1 MAAQRAPQRSDC
13 GETLVELLVA
23 ITILGMAGV
32 AILAGMAF
40 NVQASALNRNQAG
53 GGAYLRSA
61 AEAVQQQVDAM
72 GKYSSCADAINP
84 SKVYTTAASS
94 VIKTTDVSKGYAAR
108 IIAVQSWKGS
118 TTGWGLC
125 DNNGAQ
131 RLKLELTTPGDST
144 HGSVETMYVVLR
156 QPCDAAGATPCA

>member
-1 MAAQRAPQRSDC
+1 MAVHPRQLGSER

-23 ITILGMAGV
+23 ITILAIAGV

-40 NVQASALNRNQAG
+40 SVQASTINRNQAG

-72 GKYSSCADAINP
+72 GKYSSCADAMNP
-84 SKVYTTAASS
+84 TKVYTTAANS
-94 VIKTTDVSKGYAAR
+94 VIKSTDVSNGYAVK

-118 TTGWGLC
+118 ATGWGSC
-125 DNNGAQ
+125 DLNGAQ
-131 RLKLELTTPGDST
+131 RLRLELTTPGDAA
-144 HGSVETMYVVLR
+144 HGAVETMYVVLR
-156 QPCDAAGATPCA
+156 QPCDAAGANPCA

>member
-1 MAAQRAPQRSDC
+1 MDAAETFRRDDR

-23 ITILGMAGV
+23 ITILGIAGA

-40 NVQASALNRNQAG
+40 SAQASAINRNQAG

-61 AEAVQQQVDAM
+61 AEAIQKDVD
-72 GKYSSCADAINP
+72 SSGTYP
-84 SKVYTTAASS
+84 SCGSAVARYTSDASS
-94 VIKTTDVSKGYAAR
+94 VISPTDVSNGYV
-108 IIAVQSWKGS
+108 ITVVGAVQSWVRVGGVPQWS
-118 TTGWGLC
+118 SC
-125 DNNGAQ
+125 DTNGVQ
-131 RLKLELTTPGDST
+131 RIRLQLTTPGDST